1 MLCGR
6 LQCSG
11 WEENSEERGSQLTS
25 GSPGCH
31 WCTGSRLPREMAE
44 KKRRERDGVTLASNT
59 ITRREKERHTSRSI
73 CFSEVTAEHR
83 FHHFLLSL
91 LLPMLLLLSSHSQS
105 PLPSSTGFAFT
116 RRNRSKSRHSSPVP
130 PPLLKQHKATSK
142 IRRPPRYLGDSG
154 ERPWG
159 ETLSKQ
165 RPTKRVHT
173 VHSAL

>member
-1 MLCGR
+1 M
-6 LQCSG
+6 
-11 WEENSEERGSQLTS
+11 S

-31 WCTGSRLPREMAE
+31 WCKGSRLPREMAE
-44 KKRRERDGVTLASNT
+44 KERRERDGVTLASNT
-59 ITRREKERHTSRSI
+59 ITRREKERQRDIKKHLLQR
-73 CFSEVTAEHR
+73 VTAEHR
-83 FHHFLLSL
+83 FHHFLLCL